1 MKINIDSFI
10 IDLKYIIYNSHLRF
24 YSYFKTNLD
33 NIDSNPYESFKSIQI
48 NNIFKFKFS
57 DDLLFLINKQIKIMN
72 ENNLYISYKSQ
83 TEINKYFNLLNKKEN
98 QIDENISYIFKYNTI
113 ANNFDKDTFYKKF
126 SFSKFE
132 LIKKE
137 FHKNLNKLNL
147 ITFYGIEILHLL
159 YNLLN

>member
-1 MKINIDSFI
+1 M
-10 IDLKYIIYNSHLRF
+10 
-24 YSYFKTNLD
+24 
-33 NIDSNPYESFKSIQI
+33 
-48 NNIFKFKFS
+48 
-57 DDLLFLINKQIKIMN
+57 LFLIDKQIKIMN

-113 ANNFDKDTFYKKF
+113 ANNFDKVTFYKKF